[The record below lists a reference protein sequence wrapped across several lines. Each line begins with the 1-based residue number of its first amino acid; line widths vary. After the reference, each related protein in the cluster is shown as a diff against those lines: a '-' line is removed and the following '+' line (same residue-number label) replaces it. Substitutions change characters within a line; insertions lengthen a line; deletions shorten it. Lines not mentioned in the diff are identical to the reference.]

1 MLAMGKLMPAVTPD
15 QILGM
20 SWAYVMCVLEEAVKA
35 HASAVGESGGMP
47 SGARRGKLPPAEKMM
62 SSDGIHQHAGWY
74 SQLVGL
80 LKRT

>member
-15 QILGM
+15 QLLGM
-20 SWAYVMCVLEEAVKA
+20 SWVYVNTVLDEAIKA
-35 HASAVGESGGMP
+35 HEQATEGDDSP
-47 SGARRGKLPPAEKMM
+47 RPRRGKLPPPEKVM

>member
-15 QILGM
+15 QLLGM
-20 SWAYVMCVLEEAVKA
+20 SWVYVRCVLDEAVKA
-35 HASAVGESGGMP
+35 HDQAMGDAGVGGVDRP
-47 SGARRGKLPPAEKMM
+47 RRGKLPPPEKMM

-80 LKRT
+80 LKR